1 MTSTFPT
8 FWSKLLIDC
17 HIHRKTNYLQ
27 VNIQGEKNQK
37 KNRQKHIKQK
47 E

>member
-1 MTSTFPT
+1 MKNNKIKITSP
-8 FWSKLLIDC
+8 LLIGVYDFY
-17 HIHRKTNYLQ
+17 I
-27 VNIQGEKNQK
+27 GEKNQK